1 VPKICV
7 VMSKSFLVKS
17 TPQIVKIIDSVL
29 DINGCGDR
37 SKLMHQLLLPH
48 ILDVIVSD
56 NSEINDVESASK
68 EITNIFHTYYD
79 SI

>member
-1 VPKICV
+1 L
-7 VMSKSFLVKS
+7 SKSFLVKS
-17 TPQIVKIIDSVL
+17 TPQIIEIIDSSL
-29 DINGCGDR
+29 DITECADR
-37 SKLMHQLLLPH
+37 SKLVHQLLLQY

-56 NSEINDVESASK
+56 KSEISEVESASK